1 MYKIL
6 NNKQPRVNPEASGGQ
21 NKKDHH
27 HDLSGIITGGG
38 IFNHHQLILQEWCM
52 DLEQTQIYIQTDTL
66 KGKINIT
73 IINVMIIDSPHDI

>member
-1 MYKIL
+1 
-6 NNKQPRVNPEASGGQ
+6 
-21 NKKDHH
+21 
-27 HDLSGIITGGG
+27 
-38 IFNHHQLILQEWCM
+38 M

>member
-38 IFNHHQLILQEWCM
+38 IFNHHQLI
-52 DLEQTQIYIQTDTL
+52 
-66 KGKINIT
+66 
-73 IINVMIIDSPHDI
+73 